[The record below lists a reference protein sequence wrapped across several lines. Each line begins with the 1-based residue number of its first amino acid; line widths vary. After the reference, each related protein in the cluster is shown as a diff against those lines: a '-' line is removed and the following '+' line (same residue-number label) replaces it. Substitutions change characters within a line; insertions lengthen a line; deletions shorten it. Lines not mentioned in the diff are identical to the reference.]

1 MSYLPYPIDRPIM
14 QPMQYTPGYGP
25 YVPNDVQPLPNLN
38 IQVLP
43 IIAANMATYISARCN
58 MSPAHMFVY
67 NEQSSNNWNN
77 PKWGAT
83 VSMVYYYAALG
94 MSQRMFANE
103 QQAIDQAIKKIAA
116 ALTTIAI
123 SSYPALAQATPAD
136 IVQAAQ
142 GMVAEVNAIFQ
153 QTQAAV
159 ASIRQ
164 GYSSPANIGIGQFQM
179 QPQYQPQ
186 YQAGYTAQSFGQ
198 FGQVSQQQ
206 YPQANQ
212 PNGYT
217 QVPVNQ
223 GIFANQPSG
232 PTLGGSSIPAFN
244 GFAYKQEPAQ
254 PVNPQPI
261 NIDQQPKE
269 RKMNSTVPNN
279 LVVCEDD
286 RIIND
291 PQERNGIKPMG
302 QNIDP
307 LYEPE
312 QSRIYPQAGRRKVT
326 VTITR
331 KGAEAAPRNRI
342 VVKSRTI
349 SAHMANQDK
358 AAMDRN
364 QHTVSG
370 AVEVLSRKN
379 PQPAPTQVAAYA
391 PETKDVSMAC
401 SSEPV
406 YLPVDAEK
414 IGKAELINEEL
425 TLPDVG
431 SLREA
436 AEVGQSVFTSNG
448 PQPEGTIRIQRIDT
462 GVRNT
467 FTTEQSVESICARL
481 AHCGTFAEL
490 AAAMQEA
497 VNAANRPH
505 VTKFVA
511 QLDTY
516 LTEKVRYWINER
528 LAIKT
533 MNIDSFMEDA
543 KDIVSAVRMAF
554 GEYIGTIVEVS
565 QREFVHHFM
574 TMYECSE
581 VGVAST
587 VEGESARMV
596 STVTIKTPVSVFT
609 TDLTSSDLQ
618 VQIPRG
624 IFTEVSSKHF
634 PELSNFIRSCNS
646 DPTSLEMCY
655 IQTSDAK
662 LYEIAMS
669 TPVGQVAPVALI
681 REVPWGA

>member
-25 YVPNDVQPLPNLN
+25 YVPNDVQPFPNLN

-43 IIAANMATYISARCN
+43 VIAANMATYISARCN

-103 QQAIDQAIKKIAA
+103 QQAIDQAIVKIAA

-123 SSYPALAQATPAD
+123 STHPALAQATPAD

-164 GYSSPANIGIGQFQM
+164 GYSSPASIGIGQFQM
-179 QPQYQPQ
+179 QPQYQT
-186 YQAGYTAQSFGQ
+186 GYTAQSFGQ
-198 FGQVSQQQ
+198 FGQVAQT
-206 YPQANQ
+206 YPQGAQ

-217 QVPVNQ
+217 QVPQNQ
-223 GIFANQPSG
+223 GIFANQPSS
-232 PTLGGSSIPAFN
+232 PTLGGSSILAFS
-244 GFAYKQEPAQ
+244 GFSYEQKPNQ
-254 PVNPQPI
+254 PVNPQPT
-261 NIDQQPKE
+261 NFGQTTQE
-269 RKMNSTVPNN
+269 RKMNSNVPNN
-279 LVVCEDD
+279 LVVCDDD

-291 PQERNGIKPMG
+291 PQERNGIKVMG
-302 QNIDP
+302 QEIDP
-307 LYEPE
+307 MYAPE
-312 QSRIYPQAGRRKVT
+312 QKQIYPQAGRRKVT

-331 KGAEAAPRNRI
+331 RGVEPTPRNKI
-342 VVKSRTI
+342 VIKSRTI

-364 QHTVSG
+364 QHTVSE

-391 PETKDVSMAC
+391 PVTRDVSMAC

-406 YLPVDAEK
+406 YMPVDAEK
-414 IGKAELINEEL
+414 IGKAELIKEEL

-448 PQPEGTIRIQRIDT
+448 PKPEDAIRIQRIDT

-467 FTTEQSVESICARL
+467 FTTEQSVESICECL
-481 AHCGTFAEL
+481 ASCGTFSEL
-490 AAAMQEA
+490 AAAMHDA
-497 VNAANRPH
+497 VRTYKHRSDVA
-505 VTKFVA
+505 KFIA

-516 LTEKVRYWINER
+516 LTNKIRYWINER
-528 LAIKT
+528 LAIKS

-543 KDIVSAVRMAF
+543 KDIVSAVHQVF

-574 TMYECSE
+574 TMYECAE
-581 VGVAST
+581 VGVDSP
-587 VEGESARMV
+587 VEGEADRV
-596 STVTIKTPVSVFT
+596 VNTATIKTPVSVFT

-634 PELSNFIRSCNS
+634 PELSTFIRGCHS
-646 DPTSLEMCY
+646 DPTSLGMYY

-669 TPVGQVAPVALI
+669 TPVGQEQPVALI